1 VTAWRRLRLVLWD
14 LWEGIRS
21 QAGRFALSF
30 LAISIGS
37 ASLAALITVLAGLQL
52 RSDRLIHELGV
63 NVMAV
68 IAQPGATRD
77 GLEQRHVQML
87 RNNFPEAS
95 VTSLRMSRAPTLG
108 TDKQL
113 SVVATDQV
121 LSDVRQWDVTDG
133 RFLEARDIL
142 HARRYAVITEALSKI
157 WNWSVGNVIM
167 LRNTPFIVVGIVNA
181 GGNALDSEYGD
192 SRLIFGERAVFVPHS
207 VPQLWKSSTRAQQ
220 RTVDAVFIQAPPSVP
235 AARLLPA
242 VQNVLQ
248 QPDQRAGRLSWVTP
262 ESLVQ
267 GLTRL
272 QRTLGVTIGAVAVLC
287 LILGGTTL
295 MSLMV
300 ANVRDRVTEIG
311 LRRALGASRGEVAG
325 LFVLEGIAVTL
336 AAGAFGTLVGHSILF
351 APEQILPGA
360 AAMTPLSV
368 TVPIAVAVI
377 LGIVFSYWPASAAA
391 KIAPAEALRS
401 E

>member
-1 VTAWRRLRLVLWD
+1 VSAWRQLRLVLWD

-30 LAISIGS
+30 VAIAIGS

-52 RSDRLIHELGV
+52 RSDSLINELGA

-68 IAQPGATRD
+68 IAQPSTTRD
-77 GLEQRHVQML
+77 GLEQRHVKML
-87 RNNFPEAS
+87 RKNFPKAL
-95 VTSLRMSRAPTLG
+95 VTSLRMSNAPTLG

-113 SVVATDQV
+113 SVVATDHV
-121 LSDVRQWDVTDG
+121 LSEVRQWAVTDG
-133 RFLEARDIL
+133 RFLEASDIL
-142 HARRYAVITEALSKI
+142 HARRYAVITEALSKV
-157 WNWSVGNVIM
+157 WNWSIGNVIM

-181 GGNALDSEYGD
+181 GGNALDAEYGD
-192 SRLIFGERAVFVPHS
+192 SRLILGERAVFVPHT
-207 VPQLWKSSTRAQQ
+207 VPQLWKNSTQAQQ
-220 RTVDAVFIQAPPSVP
+220 RAVNAVFIQAPQSVST
-235 AARLLPA
+235 ARLLPV
-242 VQNVLQ
+242 VQDVMQ
-248 QPDQRAGRLSWVTP
+248 QPDQGAGRLSWVTP

-267 GLTRL
+267 GLTQL

-311 LRRALGASRGEVAG
+311 LRRALGASRDEVAG
-325 LFVLEGIAVTL
+325 LFVLEGIAITL
-336 AAGAFGTLVGHSILF
+336 AAGAFGTLAGHGVLLLSEKF
-351 APEQILPGA
+351 LPHPA
-360 AAMTPLSV
+360 ATTPLSA
-368 TVPIAVAVI
+368 TAPIAVAVI

>member
-1 VTAWRRLRLVLWD
+1 MSGWRQLRLVLWD

-21 QAGRFALSF
+21 QSGRFALSF
-30 LAISIGS
+30 IAVAIGS
-37 ASLAALITVLAGLQL
+37 ASLAALISVLAGLQL
-52 RSDRLIHELGV
+52 RSDRLMHELGA

-68 IAQPGATRD
+68 IAQPSTTRD
-77 GLEQRHVQML
+77 GLEQRHVEML
-87 RNNFPEAS
+87 RKNFPEAL

-113 SVVATDQV
+113 SVVATDHV
-121 LSDVRQWDVTDG
+121 LSDVRQWTVTDG
-133 RFLEARDIL
+133 RFLEARDVL
-142 HARRYAVITEALSKI
+142 HARRYAVITEALSKN
-157 WNWSVGNVIM
+157 WKWSVGNVIM

-181 GGNALDSEYGD
+181 GGNALDAEYGD
-192 SRLIFGERAVFVPHS
+192 TRLILGERAVFVPHT
-207 VPQLWKSSTRAQQ
+207 VPQLWKSSTQTQQ
-220 RTVDAVFIQAPPSVP
+220 RAVNAVFIRAPQSVP

-242 VQNVLQ
+242 VQNVIQ

-325 LFVLEGIAVTL
+325 LFVLEGITITL
-336 AAGAFGTLVGHSILF
+336 AAGAFGTLGGHGVLLLSENF
-351 APEQILPGA
+351 LPHA
-360 AAMTPLSV
+360 AAMTPLSA
-368 TVPIAVAVI
+368 TAPIAVAVA
-377 LGIVFSYWPASAAA
+377 LGIVFSYWPANVAA
-391 KIAPAEALRS
+391 KIAPAEALRND
-401 E
+401 

>member
-1 VTAWRRLRLVLWD
+1 MSTWRQLRLALWD

-30 LAISIGS
+30 VAIAIGT
-37 ASLAALITVLAGLQL
+37 ASLTALITVLAGLQH
-52 RSDRLIHELGV
+52 RSDRLIHELGA
-63 NVMAV
+63 NVIAV
-68 IAQPGATRD
+68 IAQSSAARE
-77 GLEQRHVQML
+77 GLEQRHVTML
-87 RNNFPEAS
+87 RKNFPGVMA
-95 VTSLRMSRAPTLG
+95 TSLRMSRAPTLG
-108 TDKQL
+108 TNKQL
-113 SVVATDQV
+113 SVVATDHV
-121 LSDVRQWDVTDG
+121 LSDIRQWTVSDG
-133 RFLEARDIL
+133 RFLEASDIL
-142 HARRYAVITEALSKI
+142 HARRYAVITETLSKV
-157 WNWSVGNVIM
+157 WNWSVGNIVL

-181 GGNALDSEYGD
+181 GGDALDAEYGD
-192 SRLIFGERAVFVPHS
+192 SRLILGERVVFVPHT
-207 VPQLWKSSTRAQQ
+207 VPQLWQNTTQTQQ
-220 RTVDAVFIQAPPSVP
+220 RAVNAVFIQAPQAVR
-235 AARLLPA
+235 AAQLLPA

-272 QRTLGVTIGAVAVLC
+272 QRTLGVTIGTVAVLC

-300 ANVRDRVTEIG
+300 ANVRDRVSEIG

-325 LFVLEGIAVTL
+325 LFVLEGLVVTL
-336 AAGAFGTLVGHSILF
+336 AAGAFGTLAGHSILF
-351 APEQILPGA
+351 APEQILPSA
-360 AAMTPLSV
+360 ALMTPAST

>member
-1 VTAWRRLRLVLWD
+1 M
-14 LWEGIRS
+14 
-21 QAGRFALSF
+21 
-30 LAISIGS
+30 
-37 ASLAALITVLAGLQL
+37 
-52 RSDRLIHELGV
+52 HELGA

-68 IAQPGATRD
+68 IAQPSTTRD
-77 GLEQRHVQML
+77 GLEQRHVRML
-87 RNNFPEAS
+87 RKNFPEAL
-95 VTSLRMSRAPTLG
+95 VTSLRMSHAPTLG

-113 SVVATDQV
+113 RVVATDHV
-121 LSDVRQWDVTDG
+121 LSDVRQWAVTDG
-133 RFLEARDIL
+133 RFLEASDIL
-142 HARRYAVITEALSKI
+142 HAHRYAVITEALSKI

-181 GGNALDSEYGD
+181 GGNALDAEYGD
-192 SRLIFGERAVFVPHS
+192 SRLILGERAVFVPQS
-207 VPQLWKSSTRAQQ
+207 VPQLWKNSTQAQQ
-220 RTVDAVFIQAPPSVP
+220 RGVNAVFIQAPQTVP
-235 AARLLPA
+235 AAKLMPA
-242 VQNVLQ
+242 VQRVLQ

-262 ESLVQ
+262 ESLVR

-325 LFVLEGIAVTL
+325 LFVLEGITITL
-336 AAGAFGTLVGHSILF
+336 AAGAFGTLAGHGVLLLSEKF
-351 APEQILPGA
+351 LPHPA
-360 AAMTPLSV
+360 VMTPLSA

-377 LGIVFSYWPASAAA
+377 LGIVFSYWPANVAA
-391 KIAPAEALRS
+391 KIAPAEALRND
-401 E
+401 